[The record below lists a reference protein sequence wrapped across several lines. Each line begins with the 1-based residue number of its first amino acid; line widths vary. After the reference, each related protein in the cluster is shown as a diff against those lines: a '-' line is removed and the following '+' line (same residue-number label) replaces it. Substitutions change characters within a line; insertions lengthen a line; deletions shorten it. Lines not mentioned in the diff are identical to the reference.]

1 MSKQVYFS
9 KMFPDYEPPEAVR
22 NALSQAFIV
31 AADIDPHTCRVRAAI
46 HCDTYIPVRI
56 LDQMSRDIGKLYGLN
71 YMELVATH
79 PASEM
84 QKMEPGELMQLF
96 VAQNSMTRASLAG
109 AKWSWEGE
117 HLHIKLLANGKAE
130 LEECIPN
137 VQNILRERFAAPVTI
152 TIEAGKTLE
161 GRELFHAMDSMK
173 ADIMK
178 QIPKVAPAPE
188 KKAEKAPAAPAP
200 GETFY
205 GKPIRGEVI
214 PMKDLDL
221 NMGFVVVEGRVFNV
235 EHKELKKRNAWV
247 INFDMTDNTNSVRI
261 NRFMEAGEAKA
272 ILDNVKVGSVLKV
285 QGKLELNRYDSEL
298 VLKPFS
304 MMPGSMPKR
313 KDTAPN
319 GKRVE
324 LHLHTIMSNMDA
336 LTNTAAAVKQAA
348 DWGHRAIAITDHG
361 CCQSF
366 TDALHAVEGKKPPK
380 VAGTDEII
388 KILYGC
394 EGYYVNDVDD
404 RIVVHGDRDMKFNE
418 EFVSF
423 DLETTGLSARDDRII
438 EIGAV
443 LMKDG
448 KEIDR
453 FQTFVDPGRKLD
465 QKIIDLTGIT
475 DQMIKGAPKIEE
487 ILPKFL
493 EFVGDRVLVAH
504 NSDFDTGFIRAECA
518 RQGIPYTLTA
528 ADTMVLSQNLM
539 PHLNKHKLNIV
550 SNALSLPDFTHHRAA
565 DDAVTCG
572 LIMVKFME
580 MMEQE
585 HDIHNLQAINPAMV
599 NLRSKGRVMDRRP
612 RHILIFAK
620 NQVGLRNLYHLISN
634 SNLKYFKRFPRIP
647 KSELLEMR
655 EGLIIGSA
663 CEAGEM
669 FQAILD
675 GKSDD
680 ELKRLASFYD
690 FLEIQPLA
698 NNRFM
703 IENEK
708 YAAKNDEDLRNYN
721 RRIVRLGEELG
732 KPVVATGDVHFLNPE
747 DEVFRHIL
755 LATKGFDDADKPN
768 PLYFRTTDEMLE
780 EFSYLGEEK
789 AYEIVVTNPNL
800 IADMCETMRPVPHN
814 LFAPKIE
821 NSVEDLKNLV
831 YGKFHRL
838 YGDNPPELMVKRVET
853 ELNDIINCHY
863 DVIYMSAQKLVQNSL
878 ENGYL
883 VGSRGS
889 VGSSIV
895 AYMSGITEVN
905 SFPPHY
911 RCPNPDCKHT
921 ILDVPKEFNCGA
933 DLPDAVCPK
942 CGANLE
948 KDGFN
953 IPFETFLGF
962 GGDKVPDIDLN
973 FSGEYQAKAHQ
984 YCIEMFGKS
993 HVFRAGT
1000 VGTVAEKTAF
1010 GYVKKYLA
1018 ERGRTATKAEEQRL
1032 ASGCVGV
1039 RRTTGQHPGGLVVI
1053 PQENEIWDF
1062 CPVQHPA
1069 DDPHSDQITTHFE
1082 YHSMEE
1088 NLLKLDML
1096 GHDDPTMIRMMED
1109 MTGVNAQTIPL
1120 DDKDTMSIFTS
1131 SKVLGYEDDKILG
1144 PTGAV
1149 AVPEFNTRFTR
1160 GVLLDTMPTKF
1171 DFLVRISGYT
1181 HGTDV
1186 WLGNA
1191 RDLITSKTATVDG
1204 TIGCR
1209 DDIMIY
1215 LISCGMPEKR
1225 SFKIMESVRKGRGL
1239 PDGAEEEMVAAGVPD
1254 WYIGSCKKIKY
1265 LFPKAHAVAYVM
1277 MAFRIAWFKVHHPL
1291 AFYAAYFYRRSQK
1304 GGFDATLMTKGLEE
1318 TVANIDAIDNNEDAT
1333 PKDEDNLITLE
1344 VVYEFYLRGFD
1355 FAPIDIYESHA
1366 TKFLIKD
1373 GKILPPFVA
1382 ISGLGESAAWDI
1394 MDGRKGKQFLSI
1406 EEFSAACPKV
1416 SKTHLQMLKD
1426 AGAFGDLPDTSQ
1438 VSFF

>member
-1 MSKQVYFS
+1 MEKKVFFLN
-9 KMFPDYEPPEAVR
+9 MFPDYEPPEELKT
-22 NALSQAFIV
+22 ALSQAAV
-31 AADIDPHTCRVRAAI
+31 CAVDIDPALRRVDVAI
-46 HCDTYIPVRI
+46 HSETYIPLRLLEGVRREI
-56 LDQMSRDIGKLYGLN
+56 RDSYGLN
-71 YMELVATH
+71 VFLLTVTH
-79 PASEM
+79 PAQELH
-84 QKMEPGELMQLF
+84 KMEFEELRDLF
-96 VAQNSMTRASLAG
+96 VAKNSMTRGCLAG
-109 AKWSWEGE
+109 AQWQWDGYD
-117 HLHIKLLANGKAE
+117 LTVKLAANGVDL
-130 LEECIPN
+130 LEEAAPA
-137 VQNILRERFAAPVTI
+137 VERALRERFAAPVNLRI
-152 TIEAGKTLE
+152 VAGEKLE
-161 GRELFHAMDSMK
+161 GRALFDAMEKMRQNAMSEIPTVSVSVKKKDS
-173 ADIMK
+173 
-178 QIPKVAPAPE
+178 APQQQTEA
-188 KKAEKAPAAPAP
+188 
-200 GETFY
+200 FF
-205 GKPIRGEVI
+205 GKPFRNPIT
-214 PMKDLDL
+214 PMKDLNLD
-221 NMGFVVVEGRVFNV
+221 MGSVAVEGRVFAM

-247 INFDMTDNTNSVRI
+247 INFDMTDNYGSVRI
-261 NRFMEAGEAKA
+261 NRFMEANEAKP
-272 ILDNVKVGSVLKV
+272 ILENVKVGSVLKV
-285 QGKLELNRYDSEL
+285 QGKLELNRYDNEL
-298 VLKPFS
+298 VLKPFA

-313 KDTAPN
+313 KDTTE
-319 GKRVE
+319 GMKRVE

-336 LTNTAAAVKQAA
+336 LTNTDAAIKQAA
-348 DWGHRAIAITDHG
+348 AWGHRAIAITDHG

-366 TDALHAVEGKKPPK
+366 TDALHTVEGRKPPK
-380 VAGTDEII
+380 IAGTDETI

-404 RIVVHGDRDMKFNE
+404 RIVVHGSRDMALDG
-418 EFVSF
+418 EFVAF
-423 DLETTGLSARDDRII
+423 DLETTGLSSRTDKII

-443 LMKDG
+443 VMKDG
-448 KEIDR
+448 KELDR
-453 FQTFVDPGRKLD
+453 FQTFVDPGRKLEK
-465 QKIIDLTGIT
+465 KIVDLTGIT
-475 DQMIKGAPKIEE
+475 DDMLVGAPTIEE
-487 ILPKFL
+487 VLPEFL
-493 EFVGDRVLVAH
+493 KFVGDRVLVAH
-504 NSDFDTGFIRAECA
+504 NSDFDTGFIRAECQ
-518 RQGIPYTLTA
+518 RQGFEYNLTA
-528 ADTMVLSQNLM
+528 ADTLILSQNML
-539 PHLNKHKLNIV
+539 PDLNKFKLDIV
-550 SNALSLPDFTHHRAA
+550 ANALSLPEFNHHRAA

-572 LIMVKFME
+572 MIFSQLAMRLE
-580 MMEQE
+580 EEQGV
-585 HDIHNLQAINPAMV
+585 HTLQEVNPVMTT
-599 NLRSKGRVMDRRP
+599 LRSKGRIGDRHA
-612 RHILIFAK
+612 RHIIIFAK
-620 NQVGLRNLYHLISN
+620 NQNGLRNLYHLISDA
-634 SNLKYFKRFPRIP
+634 NLKYFKRVPRIP
-647 KSELLEMR
+647 KSELLALR

-663 CEAGEM
+663 CEAGEL

-680 ELKRLASFYD
+680 ELKRIASFYD
-690 FLEIQPLA
+690 FLEIQPIA
-698 NNRFM
+698 NNMFM
-703 IENEK
+703 LAKGMAKDIEE
-708 YAAKNDEDLRNYN
+708 LRNYN
-721 RRIVRLGEELG
+721 RTVVRLGEELG

-755 LATKGFDDADKPN
+755 LATKGFEDADKPN
-768 PLYFRTTDEMLE
+768 PLYFRTTDDMLQ

-789 AYEIVVTNPNL
+789 AYEVVVTNTNR
-800 IADMCETMRPVPHN
+800 IADMCETLRPVPHN

-821 NSVEDLKNLV
+821 NSVEDLKSLV

-838 YGDNPPELMVKRVET
+838 YGENPPELFVKRVET
-853 ELNDIINCHY
+853 ELNDIISCHY

-878 ENGYL
+878 EHGYL

-911 RCPNPDCKHT
+911 RCPNPECKHT
-921 ILDVPKEFNCGA
+921 VLEVPKGYNCGA

-942 CGANLE
+942 CGAQLE

-973 FSGEYQAKAHQ
+973 FSGEYQAEAHK
-984 YCIEMFGKS
+984 YCISMFGSS

-1000 VGTVAEKTAF
+1000 IGTVAEKTAF
-1010 GYVKKYLA
+1010 GYVKKYLQ
-1018 ERGRTATKAEEQRL
+1018 ERNQTATKAEEARL

-1069 DDPHSDQITTHFE
+1069 DDPKADQITTHFE

-1109 MTGVNAQTIPL
+1109 MTGVDAKTIPL
-1120 DDKDTMSIFTS
+1120 DDKKTMSIFTS
-1131 SKVLGYEDDKILG
+1131 SKVLGYEDDPILG

-1160 GVLLDTMPTKF
+1160 GVLLDTMPEKF

-1225 SFKIMESVRKGRGL
+1225 AFKIMESVRKGRGL
-1239 PDGAEEEMVAAGVPD
+1239 PDGAEEEMIKAGVPD

-1277 MAFRIAWFKVHHPL
+1277 MAFRIAWFKVYHPL
-1291 AFYAAYFYRRSQK
+1291 AFYSAYFYRRSQK
-1304 GGFDATLMTKGLEE
+1304 GGFDAGLMTQGLEA
-1318 TVANIDAIDNNEDAT
+1318 TVANIKAIDGNEDAT
-1333 PKDEDNLITLE
+1333 DKDEDLLTTLE
-1344 VVYEFYLRGFD
+1344 VVYEFYLRGLD
-1355 FAPIDIYESHA
+1355 FAPISLYESHA

-1373 GKILPPFVA
+1373 GKLLPPFVA
-1382 ISGLGESAAWDI
+1382 ISGLGENAAWDL
-1394 MDGRKGKQFLSI
+1394 MRGREGKQFLSV
-1406 EEFSAACPKV
+1406 EEVAAACPKV
-1416 SKTHLQMLKD
+1416 SKTHIQMLKD
-1426 AGAFGDLPDTSQ
+1426 AGAFGELPDTSQ

>member
-1 MSKQVYFS
+1 MSEKIYFPD
-9 KMFPDYEPPEAVR
+9 MFPNYEPPEALNEV
-22 NALSQAFIV
+22 LSQAAIV
-31 AADIDPHTCRVRAAI
+31 AADIDPETRYVKAALFMQQ
-46 HCDTYIPVRI
+46 YAPKRL
-56 LDQMSRDIGKLYGLN
+56 LDQTAREITQMYGLSRV
-71 YMELVATH
+71 ELVATY
-79 PASEM
+79 PETELS
-84 QKMEPGELMQLF
+84 KVEPEELRDLF
-96 VAQNSMTRASLAG
+96 VAQNSMTRGTLAG
-109 AKWSWEGE
+109 AKWSWQGTE
-117 HLHIKLLANGKAE
+117 LHIQLLANGKKD
-130 LEECIPN
+130 LEEIVPH
-137 VQNILRERFAAPVTI
+137 VQNHLREQFATPVTI
-152 TIEAGKTLE
+152 HIEAGEALE
-161 GRELFHAMDSMK
+161 GKALFEAMESMRSQL
-173 ADIMK
+173 MENL
-178 QIPKVAPAPE
+178 PTSAPAP
-188 KKAEKAPAAPAP
+188 KKEEKAAAQQS
-200 GETFY
+200 ETFF
-205 GKPIRGEVI
+205 GKPFKGDVV
-214 PMKDLDL
+214 PMKDLNLD
-221 NMGFVVVEGRVFNV
+221 MGFVIVEGRVFNV

-247 INFDMTDNTNSVRI
+247 IGFDMTDDTNSVHI
-261 NRFMEAGEAKA
+261 NRFMEAGEAKP
-272 ILDNVKVGSVLKV
+272 ILENVKVGSVLKV
-285 QGKLELNRYDSEL
+285 QGKLELNRYDNEM

-304 MMPGSMPKR
+304 MMPGSLPKR
-313 KDTAPN
+313 KDKAE
-319 GKRVE
+319 GMKRVE
-324 LHLHTIMSNMDA
+324 LHLHTAMSNMDA
-336 LTNTAAAVKQAA
+336 LTSTKAAIKQAA
-348 DWGHRAIAITDHG
+348 AWGHRAIAITDHG

-366 TDALHAVEGKKPPK
+366 TDALHVVEDWKGAPK
-380 VAGTDEII
+380 VAGTDDTI

-404 RIVVHGDRDMKFNE
+404 RVVVHGEQDMKFDG
-418 EFVSF
+418 EFVAF
-423 DLETTGLSARDDRII
+423 DLETTGLSSRTDRII

-443 LMKDG
+443 LMKNG
-448 KEIDR
+448 QEIDR
-453 FQTFVDPGRKLD
+453 FQTFVDPERKLEK
-465 QKIIDLTGIT
+465 KIIDLTGIT
-475 DQMIKGAPKIEE
+475 DDMLVGAPKIEE
-487 ILPKFL
+487 VLPKFL

-504 NSDFDTGFIRAECA
+504 NADFDTGFIRAECQ
-518 RQGIPYTLTA
+518 RQGLTYGFTT
-528 ADTMVLSQNLM
+528 ADTLVLSQNLLT
-539 PHLNKHKLNIV
+539 HLHKFKLNIV
-550 SNALSLPDFTHHRAA
+550 SDALSLPDFNHHRAA

-572 LIMVKFME
+572 LVMTKLME
-580 MMEQE
+580 KLEEE
-585 HDIHNLQAINPAMV
+585 HDIHTLQTINAAMTK
-599 NLRSKGRVMDRRP
+599 LRSKGRITDRQA
-612 RHILIFAK
+612 RHIILFAK
-620 NQVGLRNLYHLISN
+620 NQLGLRNLYHLISN
-634 SNLKYFKRFPRIP
+634 ANLNYFKRVPRIP

-663 CEAGEM
+663 CEAGEL
-669 FQAILD
+669 FQAVLD
-675 GKSDD
+675 RKSDD
-680 ELKRLASFYD
+680 ELKRIASFYD

-698 NNRFM
+698 NNMFM
-703 IENEK
+703 L
-708 YAAKNDEDLRNYN
+708 AKGMAKDVEEIRDYN
-721 RRIVRLGEELG
+721 RTIVRLGEELG

-747 DEVFRHIL
+747 DEIFRHIL

-768 PLYFRTTDEMLE
+768 PLYFRTTDDMLE

-789 AYEIVVTNPNL
+789 AYEVVVTNPNM
-800 IADMCETMRPVPHN
+800 IADMMETIRPVPHN

-821 NSVEDLKNLV
+821 NSVEDLKSLV
-831 YGKFHRL
+831 YGKLHRL
-838 YGDNPPELMVKRVET
+838 YGENPPEVFVKRVET
-853 ELNDIINCHY
+853 ELHDIISCHY

-878 ENGYL
+878 EHGYL

-905 SFPPHY
+905 SFQPHY

-933 DLPDAVCPK
+933 DLPDMDCPK
-942 CGANLE
+942 CGAQME

-973 FSGEYQAKAHQ
+973 FSGEYQARAHA
-984 YCIEMFGKS
+984 YCTEMFGKS

-1000 VGTVAEKTAF
+1000 IGTVAEKTAF
-1010 GYVKKYLA
+1010 GYVKKYLS
-1018 ERGRTATKAEEQRL
+1018 ERGKTASKAEEQRL

-1069 DDPHSDQITTHFE
+1069 DDPNADQITTHFE

-1120 DDKDTMSIFTS
+1120 DDKNTMSIFTS
-1131 SKVLGYEDDKILG
+1131 SKVLGYENDKLLG

-1225 SFKIMESVRKGRGL
+1225 AFKIMESVRKGKGL
-1239 PDGAEEEMVAAGVPD
+1239 PPGAEEEMVAAGVPD

-1277 MAFRIAWFKVHHPL
+1277 MAFRIAWFKVYHPL

-1304 GGFDATLMTKGLEE
+1304 GGFDAGLMCQGMEAIQ
-1318 TVANIDAIDNNEDAT
+1318 ANVDAIDNNEDAT
-1333 PKDEDNLITLE
+1333 AKDEDLLTTME
-1344 VVYEFYLRGFD
+1344 VVYEFYLRGFE

-1366 TKFLIKD
+1366 IKFLIKD

-1382 ISGLGESAAWDI
+1382 ISGLGESAAWDL
-1394 MDGRKGKQFLSI
+1394 MEGRQGKTFLSI
-1406 EEFSAACPKV
+1406 EEVALACPKV
-1416 SKTHLQMLKD
+1416 SKTHIQMLKD
-1426 AGAFGDLPDTSQ
+1426 AGAFGSLPDTSQ